1 MWFNI
6 FGGITMNEFAVTMS
20 VESSDIK
27 RIRMRLGLTQA
38 EFAKLVNCTKRT
50 IENWETKNQPI
61 KGPIVTVLKLLE
73 LYPKAIDR
81 LKIPMQTTPLRILY
95 MHQNNICSI
104 IDVDEK
110 QKEVDVYNYVN
121 DDIYKAFGKK
131 IDIDYED
138 YELFLESRCFPKER
152 DKIKIMLE
160 MYNIPFYD
168 PILIIEKT
176 NGRMAEDDFWLKI
189 ERKRK

>member
-1 MWFNI
+1 
-6 FGGITMNEFAVTMS
+6 MNEFAVTTS

-27 RIRMRLGLTQA
+27 RIRTKLGLTQA

-61 KGPIVTVLKLLE
+61 KGPIVTVIKLLE

-81 LKIPMQTTPLRILY
+81 LTIPMQTTPLRILY

-110 QKEVDVYNYVN
+110 QKEVEVYNYVN

-131 IDIDYED
+131 IDINYED

-176 NGRMAEDDFWLKI
+176 NGRMAEDSFWLKI